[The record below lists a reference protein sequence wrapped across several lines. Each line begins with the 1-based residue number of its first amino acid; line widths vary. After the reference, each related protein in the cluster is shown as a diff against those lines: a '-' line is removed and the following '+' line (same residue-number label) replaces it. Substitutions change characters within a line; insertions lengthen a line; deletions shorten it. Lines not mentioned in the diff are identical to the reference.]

1 MHSCDDPCLSIR
13 AKLGGITHDGCGD
26 RPMRSTDAGP
36 LEGQEEPNDVVFEFC
51 HDLRQPLATILALV
65 AACRTEPD
73 LQPGV
78 IRRLRQIQ
86 TEASQ
91 MSEMVERKVNTAMAP

>member
-1 MHSCDDPCLSIR
+1 
-13 AKLGGITHDGCGD
+13 
-26 RPMRSTDAGP
+26 MRSTDVGP
-36 LEGQEEPNDVVFEFC
+36 LEGQEEPNDIVFEFC

-86 TEASQ
+86 AEASQ
-91 MSEMVERKVNTAMAP
+91 MSEMVERKVNTA